1 MRIVKPVRVAT
12 FCKFSKEWVLAGLAG
27 TTAVRIA
34 RPIIIVLPALMDT
47 MNQTQAA
54 CLAMQLFHY
63 VWSVRTGHFVR
74 FAEMAIFRTVSAIVL
89 LRNM

>member
-1 MRIVKPVRVAT
+1 MDTIYQTQAA
-12 FCKFSKEWVLAGLAG
+12 CLAL
-27 TTAVRIA
+27 TAVRIA
-34 RPIIIVLPALMDT
+34 RPIIIVLPAQMDT
-47 MNQTQAA
+47 IYQTQAA